1 MKSSMIRRRI
11 RRPLL
16 LVLLAAGLVLLVSE
30 YNRAQDAGTGAGTG
44 RQPTISDQ
52 FTTVSSGALQSRRPG
67 IFVQQAIAV
76 NNGGGEFLDGAPID
90 QPRSFLGQVWHDMLL
105 GIIDMINNFL
115 TAINPNSSLTDL
127 LRSTGLPDLT
137 GTNNPLSNPLTSG
150 SGGSTTIQ

>member
-1 MKSSMIRRRI
+1 MKSPMIRRRI

-16 LVLLAAGLVLLVSE
+16 LVLLAAGLVLLASE
-30 YNRAQDAGTGAGTG
+30 YNRAQDAGSG

-67 IFVQQAIAV
+67 LFVQQAIAV
-76 NNGGGEFLDGAPID
+76 NSGSGEFLDGAPID
-90 QPRSFLGQVWHDMLL
+90 QPRSFLGQVWRDMLL
-105 GIIDMINNFL
+105 GIIDIFNNLL

-127 LRSTGLPDLT
+127 IGLTGLPDLT

-150 SGGSTTIQ
+150 SGGSTPIQ